1 MLIVL
6 DSRPGGRG
14 ECECEW
20 KGWVGRFA
28 KEGLDLNY

>member
-6 DSRPGGRG
+6 HPGPGGRG
-14 ECECEW
+14 ECDW